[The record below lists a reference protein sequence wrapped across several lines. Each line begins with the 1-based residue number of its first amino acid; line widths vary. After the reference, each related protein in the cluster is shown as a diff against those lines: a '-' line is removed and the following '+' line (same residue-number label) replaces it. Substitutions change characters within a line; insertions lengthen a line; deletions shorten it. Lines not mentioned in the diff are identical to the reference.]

1 MVVCVARDHGA
12 CQDCHDDDDHDDDD
26 DYHHD
31 EVKDD
36 GHNDD
41 GEEVVDGCVCEA

>member
-12 CQDCHDDDDHDDDD
+12 CQDCHDDDD
-26 DYHHD
+26 HD

>member
-12 CQDCHDDDDHDDDD
+12 CQDCHDDDDDDYHDDDI
-26 DYHHD
+26 
-31 EVKDD
+31 KDD

-41 GEEVVDGCVCEA
+41 GEEVVNGCVCGA

>member
-12 CQDCHDDDDHDDDD
+12 CQDCHDDDDDDDD
-26 DYHHD
+26 DYHD
-31 EVKDD
+31 EVKDE

-41 GEEVVDGCVCEA
+41 GEEVVNGCVCGA

>member
-12 CQDCHDDDDHDDDD
+12 CQDCHDDDDD

-36 GHNDD
+36 GHSDD
-41 GEEVVDGCVCEA
+41 GEEVVNDCVCGA

>member
-12 CQDCHDDDDHDDDD
+12 CQDCHDDDDDD
-26 DYHHD
+26 DYHDD

-41 GEEVVDGCVCEA
+41 GEEVVDGCVCGA